1 MGRFITADQHRAG
14 CLNVAIYSGTITI
27 NIKEFEARD
36 DEHAARR
43 LEYIRYALVEG
54 TPLEGLGFTELNN
67 ETKESV

>member
-1 MGRFITADQHRAG
+1 MATYA
-14 CLNVAIYSGTITI
+14 GTITI

-54 TPLEGLGFTELNN
+54 TPLEGLGFTELSN
-67 ETKESV
+67 EIKESV